1 MIPLVLFDTS
11 HSLLLMIALQMSGV
25 GAVLLSQKI
34 PEISLAFVLV
44 LQVMAR
50 PCTEDNVVGVSP

>member
-1 MIPLVLFDTS
+1 MSSLVLFDTL

-44 LQVMAR
+44 LQVMAS
-50 PCTEDNVVGVSP
+50 PYTEDNVVCVSP